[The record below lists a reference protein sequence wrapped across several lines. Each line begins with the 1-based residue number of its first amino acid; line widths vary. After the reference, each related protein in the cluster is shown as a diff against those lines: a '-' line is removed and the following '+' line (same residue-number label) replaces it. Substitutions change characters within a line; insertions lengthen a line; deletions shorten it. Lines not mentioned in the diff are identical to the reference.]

1 VVGIESTAY
10 QVVLAEE
17 LMFNSTLPV
26 RELHPHKDKVT
37 RAMQLSAYIEA
48 GRVKFDRYRHQDL
61 IRQLLDF
68 PMGAHDDLV
77 DALGYAVA
85 MAIEASDFQ
94 QAAVS
99 GAAFTPYSDSF

>member
-1 VVGIESTAY
+1 VGIESNAY

-17 LMFNSTLPV
+17 LMYNSRVPV
-26 RELHPHKDKVT
+26 RELHAHKDKVT
-37 RAMQLSAYIEA
+37 RAMQLSAHIES

-61 IRQLLDF
+61 MRQLLDF

-85 MAIEASDFQ
+85 LAIEHGEYVESSEAM
-94 QAAVS
+94 
-99 GAAFTPYSDSF
+99 AAFDPYGSGF